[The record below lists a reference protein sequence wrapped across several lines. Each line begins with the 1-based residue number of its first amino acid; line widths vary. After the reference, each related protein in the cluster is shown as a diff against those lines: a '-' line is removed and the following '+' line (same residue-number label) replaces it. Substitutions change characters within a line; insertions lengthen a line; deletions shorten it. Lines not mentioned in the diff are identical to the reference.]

1 MDASAISKI
10 NQILRCIQ
18 WQFIDKGPC
27 VHVVNPV
34 RTTGETENFMVLIG
48 KADSR
53 VVRVPDLRRYLES
66 G

>member
-1 MDASAISKI
+1 M
-10 NQILRCIQ
+10 
-18 WQFIDKGPC
+18 
-27 VHVVNPV
+27 HVVSPV